1 MSLRILHILDHSL
14 PLHSG
19 YVFRTLSILRE
30 QRRLGWE
37 TFHVTSPKQGE
48 CASPEETVDGW
59 HFYRTTEAP
68 GAGAGIPALGE
79 FELMRRL
86 SRRIGEVAEK
96 VRPHI
101 LHAHSPLLNA
111 LPAQWVG
118 RRLGI
123 PVVYELRA
131 LWEDAAVD
139 HGTTVE
145 GSLRYRASRWL
156 DTIALRRA
164 DHVTTICEGLRGEI
178 ASRGIPASKITVI
191 PNAVDPETFHTDGQR
206 DPDLARRL
214 GLEDCAVLGFA
225 GSFYAY
231 EGLDL
236 LVDALGKLLSRGPK
250 VKLLLVGG
258 GFQEAALKGQV
269 QSLGLENHVIFTGRV
284 PHDQVQRYYDLV
296 DVLVYPRR
304 AMRLTDLVTP
314 LKPLEAM
321 AQGRLVV
328 ASDCGGHREMVF
340 DGKNGLLFPAGNAD
354 ALAATIEQML
364 SLSAEQRDA
373 MRRAGRL
380 YVEQERTWARSV
392 SHYRDIYARLAPTV
406 SGVAPAAQEL
416 AA

>member
-1 MSLRILHILDHSL
+1 MLEVRDLEVVEAITTHGSFARAARVLGVSQPALTRYVAALESRLRGVLF
-14 PLHSG
+14 
-19 YVFRTLSILRE
+19 V
-30 QRRLGWE
+30 RRNHG
-37 TFHVTSPKQGE
+37 V
-48 CASPEETVDGW
+48 EETDLCRVLKAD
-59 HFYRTTEAP
+59 
-68 GAGAGIPALGE
+68 AGDLL
-79 FELMRRL
+79 LM
-86 SRRIGEVAEK
+86 
-96 VRPHI
+96 RPHI

-236 LVDALGKLLSRGPK
+236 LVDALGKLLTRRPK

-296 DVLVYPRR
+296 DVLAYPRHS
-304 AMRLTDLVTP
+304 MRLTELVTP
-314 LKPLEAM
+314 KTGIDE
-321 AQGRLVV
+321 
-328 ASDCGGHREMVF
+328 
-340 DGKNGLLFPAGNAD
+340 
-354 ALAATIEQML
+354 
-364 SLSAEQRDA
+364 
-373 MRRAGRL
+373 
-380 YVEQERTWARSV
+380 
-392 SHYRDIYARLAPTV
+392 
-406 SGVAPAAQEL
+406 
-416 AA
+416 